1 MAGDQDLNVLIKT
14 KNHLGVLR
22 HIRIH
27 KLREPK
33 LVLFHGNLYLKS
45 IGASLSEISSKFNKH
60 QTDRLSV
67 LEQMCFASLDL
78 HDTQMAE
85 MCLDAIQDALPTK
98 QQTNS
103 SSSEGKEREE
113 ENKDST
119 NTITV
124 ISSSVRA
131 RYLLGHCFEATQDF
145 DRALKIYDGMIEEN
159 PANVMALKRKYT
171 ISKIASSTSINNNES
186 AREILNKYIEQN
198 QGDPAGWMQLYK
210 DCMDAGDYKG
220 ASFALEEVI
229 VSDPLNAKNH
239 VLLAEVYQTMTT
251 SSSGDGGVES
261 SSASSSTTVERI
273 NNLNLLKLARKHAC
287 LSLEMKSGETGNL
300 RALYVLVSASKQYSQ
315 EAASFLLN
323 VVEKNNKSSSKQTN
337 SSSSYLQEEIE
348 DDLAVAKELVKFG
361 AGKLIQIYSSCSKKK
376 KTLSSLSDVVC
387 GLMKQQISDTEK

>member
-33 LVLFHGNLYLKS
+33 LILFHGNLYLKS

-60 QTDRLSV
+60 QTDLLSV

-98 QQTNS
+98 QQTKSS

-119 NTITV
+119 NTTTV

-159 PANVMALKRKYT
+159 PANVMAL
-171 ISKIASSTSINNNES
+171 
-186 AREILNKYIEQN
+186 
-198 QGDPAGWMQLYK
+198 
-210 DCMDAGDYKG
+210 
-220 ASFALEEVI
+220 
-229 VSDPLNAKNH
+229 
-239 VLLAEVYQTMTT
+239 
-251 SSSGDGGVES
+251 
-261 SSASSSTTVERI
+261 
-273 NNLNLLKLARKHAC
+273 
-287 LSLEMKSGETGNL
+287 
-300 RALYVLVSASKQYSQ
+300 
-315 EAASFLLN
+315 
-323 VVEKNNKSSSKQTN
+323 
-337 SSSSYLQEEIE
+337 
-348 DDLAVAKELVKFG
+348 
-361 AGKLIQIYSSCSKKK
+361 
-376 KTLSSLSDVVC
+376 
-387 GLMKQQISDTEK
+387 